1 MKFKKKKTMSNLRQI
16 SFRIRSR
23 RKNINIAKSDIVNF
37 ELIFDLEMNSLIN
50 SSNASVFAIYAAQGI
65 S

>member
-1 MKFKKKKTMSNLRQI
+1 MSNLRQI